1 MNMLCLRDSLV
12 AAFYVTLGFSLGV
25 LLHNVIIP
33 TLARGAP

>member
-12 AAFYVTLGFSLGV
+12 AAFYVTVGISLAM

-33 TLARGAP
+33 SLARGAP